1 MAHKDKRGNTA
12 SFIKLDTWIFE
23 RPAYRR
29 LGLGARCLHMELI
42 RVYNGYNNGRLFLS
56 HRLAADRLGCS
67 RNTVSRYYREL
78 EEARRDRPSHPLG
91 ADPSRRRRQA
101 RDPRLQIVEPRLIL
115 GHPMSRFLRR
125 VAQNASRGDIRKH
138 GNCAIE
144 TGASPAQKLRHMYI
158 LPYQ

>member
-78 EEARRDRPSHPLG
+78 EEAGFIVKTRGACLGPDGIGQATHWALTHLGVDGRPATLDFKS
-91 ADPSRRRRQA
+91 
-101 RDPRLQIVEPRLIL
+101 
-115 GHPMSRFLRR
+115 
-125 VAQNASRGDIRKH
+125 
-138 GNCAIE
+138 
-144 TGASPAQKLRHMYI
+144 
-158 LPYQ
+158 

>member
-78 EEARRDRPSHPLG
+78 EEASDLACAKLLDRDGPVPEVWSLG
-91 ADPSRRRRQA
+91 KQGHLRQLLPDDLADLHLARA
-101 RDPRLQIVEPRLIL
+101 RDLDGCI
-115 GHPMSRFLRR
+115 
-125 VAQNASRGDIRKH
+125 VAQSEKQLAPLAAG
-138 GNCAIE
+138 
-144 TGASPAQKLRHMYI
+144 
-158 LPYQ
+158 